1 MFPIVNVTGGQAAI
15 PVANPDGTLLDFST
29 AVASLSVLDDWDETN
44 RAAVN
49 IIAGQV
55 GVTGGTGVDSA
66 LTQRV
71 TLATNVALPAGTNGI
86 GKLTANSGV
95 DIGDVDVTSIS
106 AGDNNIGN
114 VDIVTMP
121 GWSFA
126 SIITATTTTVKSG
139 AGVCRTIIVT
149 GGTMGAV
156 TIYDNTAGSGTTI
169 GPAVTPAQ
177 GNVLVVD
184 ATFGTGL
191 TIVTA
196 AATGLYIAYR

>member
-1 MFPIVNVTGGQAAI
+1 MGQK
-15 PVANPDGTLLDFST
+15 VVSST
-29 AVASLSVLDDWDETN
+29 
-44 RAAVN
+44 
-49 IIAGQV
+49 GQV
-55 GVTGGTGVDSA
+55 ADIVQ
-66 LTQRV
+66 L
-71 TLATNVALPAGTNGI
+71 LAGTASI
-86 GKLTANSGV
+86 GKLAANSGV

-114 VDIVTMP
+114 VDLASAIPAGTNNIGDVDVATMP

-139 AGVCRTIIVT
+139 AVVCHSIIVT

-156 TIYDNTAGSGTTI
+156 TVYDNTAGSGTTI
-169 GPAVTPAQ
+169 GPSVTPAQ

-196 AATGLYIAYR
+196 AATGIYIAYR